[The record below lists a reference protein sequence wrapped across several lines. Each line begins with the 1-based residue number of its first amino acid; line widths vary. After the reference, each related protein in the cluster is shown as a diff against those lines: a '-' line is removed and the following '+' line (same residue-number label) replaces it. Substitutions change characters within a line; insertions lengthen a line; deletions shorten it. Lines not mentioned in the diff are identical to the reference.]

1 MIPELIGLIDE
12 FSVSLNGATKEEY
25 NELSQPKFD
34 EAYEEVKK
42 FRPTLEVDQA
52 EDAIYNNDLKDIS
65 DIMQEMLRVAK
76 ETEK

>member
-1 MIPELIGLIDE
+1 MI
-12 FSVSLNGATKEEY
+12 N
-25 NELSQPKFD
+25 FD
-34 EAYEEVKK
+34 EEVKK

-65 DIMQEMLRVAK
+65 YIMQEMLRVAK

>member
-1 MIPELIGLIDE
+1 MI
-12 FSVSLNGATKEEY
+12 N
-25 NELSQPKFD
+25 FD
-34 EAYEEVKK
+34 EEVKK

-52 EDAIYNNDLKDIS
+52 EDAIDHNDLKDIS